1 VRFVI
6 VGACAMA
13 AHGYVRATGDI
24 DIFVEPAVQNS
35 EAVFASLVDLEL
47 LRE

>member
-1 VRFVI
+1 
-6 VGACAMA
+6 MA